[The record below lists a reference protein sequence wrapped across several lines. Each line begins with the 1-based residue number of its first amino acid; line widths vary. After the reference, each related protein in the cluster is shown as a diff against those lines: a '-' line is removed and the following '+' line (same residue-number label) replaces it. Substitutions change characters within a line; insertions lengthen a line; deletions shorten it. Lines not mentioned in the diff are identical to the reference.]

1 MPIIKKVQT
10 TETIVCDK
18 CGKETEIVKGQK
30 LTDIVT
36 FRYTEK
42 NGLRLLEK
50 KEKIP
55 HYESFQIPN
64 RKDIIFCSHQCAVEW
79 LKGSTD
85 LFLAEVKQEQHTI
98 KELKR
103 RKLESS

>member
-1 MPIIKKVQT
+1 MPIINKIET
-10 TETIVCDK
+10 TRTIICDG
-18 CGKETEIVKGQK
+18 CGGHTEIVKGKK
-30 LTDIVT
+30 LTGIIE

-64 RKDIIFCSHQCAVEW
+64 RKDIIFCSQECSVKW
-79 LKGSTD
+79 LKHSTD
-85 LFLAEVKQEQHTI
+85 LFLAEVQSEEHTI
-98 KELKR
+98 KGLKR
-103 RKLESS
+103 RKLD